1 MELKMVY
8 AVTLFLAQV
17 YYTILIDPP
26 NLNQNK
32 YTWQTYSLNQT
43 NTSVWWSNLFP
54 FSKNTVE
61 LALTWTNKSYTS
73 MEIKTVLI
81 DEKILFGLLIII
93 LEVQQICYW
102 DIFNSKA
109 ECRI

>member
-43 NTSVWWSNLFP
+43 NTSVLWSNLFP

-81 DEKILFGLLIII
+81 DEKNTIWITYNYSGGPTDMLLGY
-93 LEVQQICYW
+93 L
-102 DIFNSKA
+102 
-109 ECRI
+109 

>member
-81 DEKILFGLLIII
+81 DEKNTIWITYNYSGGPTDMLLGY
-93 LEVQQICYW
+93 L
-102 DIFNSKA
+102 
-109 ECRI
+109 